1 MRVEKGCVMCINA
14 GDGGSGEG
22 AGLLRRLVIFS
33 FIRLQK
39 SLRETAIPGD
49 SVFFL
54 FLKFQDS

>member
-1 MRVEKGCVMCINA
+1 MCINA

-22 AGLLRRLVIFS
+22 AGLLRRFVIFS

-54 FLKFQDS
+54 FLEFQDS